1 MSTGNKK
8 DKIEDLIS
16 KVIKCNKKTT
26 ELNNNIIKQLQIIEE
41 SNLSSVNEI
50 LKDKKNAIG
59 SIEAQYKNIL
69 KMLNDIETN
78 VNDLVSRI
86 KMQEEFDNNLKQNDT
101 SAQKNIFEV
110 LKDFIQKNIVGST
123 ANNDQSKMQPIQA
136 LTNVV
141 TKYVKIES
149 KEDLSDLREILIS
162 VIKYLDD
169 VKDITLYSTLDYNN
183 FIKAVDDKV
192 NSYIFKDIKKNDAI
206 DKLVDG
212 FYQKIQQFNTFI
224 ISPIIN
230 EVQGNHTSRILERI
244 CGDVCNV
251 FYNRLREYEWN
262 DALIEKYKQLTN
274 KHVDKLKEIPEQ
286 IRKCSSNTWFKDDF
300 GISVIIMY
308 LINNKKELLKKH
320 KEEVL
325 IKKEIEKV
333 QLQNIFQKNNIKL
346 NTQNNLNINN
356 VKLGLNNNNLQ
367 SQNKDYKL
375 QFQNK
380 NHKEYLELLKQER
393 KKLSENKKG
402 NYKNNQSGKGISSGE
417 KRKKL
422 QYPSINNNNN
432 VNRKNNNIN
441 NNQSRKG
448 TSIANKKFKLKK
460 ID

>member
-1 MSTGNKK
+1 M
-8 DKIEDLIS
+8 
-16 KVIKCNKKTT
+16 
-26 ELNNNIIKQLQIIEE
+26 
-41 SNLSSVNEI
+41 
-50 LKDKKNAIG
+50 
-59 SIEAQYKNIL
+59 
-69 KMLNDIETN
+69 
-78 VNDLVSRI
+78 
-86 KMQEEFDNNLKQNDT
+86 
-101 SAQKNIFEV
+101 
-110 LKDFIQKNIVGST
+110 
-123 ANNDQSKMQPIQA
+123 
-136 LTNVV
+136 
-141 TKYVKIES
+141 
-149 KEDLSDLREILIS
+149 
-162 VIKYLDD
+162 
-169 VKDITLYSTLDYNN
+169 YSTLDYNN
-183 FIKAVDDKV
+183 FITAVDDKV
-192 NSYIFKDIKKNDAI
+192 NSYIFKNIKENDGI

-230 EVQGNHTSRILERI
+230 EVRGNHTSRILERI
-244 CGDVCNV
+244 CSDVCNV
-251 FYNRLREYEWN
+251 FYNRLREYKWN

-274 KHVDKLKEIPEQ
+274 KHADKLKEIPEQ

-356 VKLGLNNNNLQ
+356 VNIGFNNNNNLQ
-367 SQNKDYKL
+367 FKNKDQK
-375 QFQNK
+375 Q
-380 NHKEYLELLKQER
+380 YLELLKQER

-441 NNQSRKG
+441 NNQSKKG
-448 TSIANKKFKLKK
+448 TSFANKKFKLKK